1 MSSFAPEIDWTAAGR
16 VLTGEQKA
24 FYEKNGFLIIRNMV
38 PRYELERYKRRFRDI
53 CEKIDVPMN
62 MTVMRDVSIAK
73 SEFVSGEKAITKVQD
88 FQEDPV
94 LFDYCKYPAVVDVVK
109 DLIGKPSHAI
119 MAMHT
124 MLINKPPDSGSL
136 TSRHPMHQ
144 DLHYFPFRP
153 ADYICC
159 AWTAMERVNRA
170 NGCLV
175 VVPGT
180 HKGDLKVHEYPKW
193 EGGVNKAYF
202 GIQDYDASMPRLH
215 VEMEAGDTVFF
226 HPLLI
231 HGSGANR
238 TDGFRKAISCHY
250 ANDNLCHYIDVKG
263 TTQENVRVEIIDIA
277 KKRMSKYGMEPADIE
292 YAEIWKLRGRP
303 VNGTRS
309 NL

>member
-1 MSSFAPEIDWTAAGR
+1 MPPFAPEIDWTTAGR
-16 VLTGEQKA
+16 VLTAEQKA

-38 PRYELERYKRRFRDI
+38 PRYELERYKKRFQSI
-53 CEKIDVPMN
+53 CERVDVPVN
-62 MTVMRDVSIAK
+62 MTVMRDISIAK

-109 DLIGKPSHAI
+109 DLIGKPSDTM

-202 GIQDYDASMPRLH
+202 GIQDYDPSMPRLH

-231 HGSGANR
+231 HGSGANK

-250 ANDNLCHYIDVKG
+250 ANDNLCHYIDVRG
-263 TTQENVRVEIIDIA
+263 TTQENVRVEVIDIA
-277 KKRMSKYGMEPADIE
+277 KKKMSKYGLEPTDME

-303 VNGTRS
+303 VNGTRA